1 MENPEVCG
9 SYATEQVK
17 QTFINPLSIAPNL
30 HRMSEESDMKRIT
43 KTNPYLVQLI
53 QDLKEATRTNEAP
66 IWRDIATRLEKP
78 RSRWAEV
85 NLSRIELYAKD
96 GDVIVVPG
104 KLLGAGLISKKVTV
118 AAFQASESARVRIEN
133 AGGRVMDIP
142 ALIAENPKGSSVR
155 IMG

>member
-1 MENPEVCG
+1 MQH
-9 SYATEQVK
+9 STIT
-17 QTFINPLSIAPNL
+17 QTFINPLSIGLNL
-30 HRMSEESDMKRIT
+30 HKMSEESDMKRIT

-53 QDLKEATRTNEAP
+53 QDLKEATRVNEAP

-104 KLLGAGLISKKVTV
+104 KLLGAGLINKKVTV
-118 AAFQASESARVRIEN
+118 AAFQASESARVKIEK
-133 AGGRVMDIP
+133 AGGRVTDIP
-142 ALIAENPKGSSVR
+142 ALVAENPKGSSVR
-155 IMG
+155 IMR

>member
-1 MENPEVCG
+1 
-9 SYATEQVK
+9 
-17 QTFINPLSIAPNL
+17 
-30 HRMSEESDMKRIT
+30 MSEESDMKKMR

-66 IWRDIATRLEKP
+66 VWRDIATRLEKP

-85 NLSRIELYAKD
+85 NLSRIELHAKD

-104 KLLGAGLISKKVTV
+104 KLLGAGLITKKVTV
-118 AAFQASESARVRIEN
+118 AAFQASESARVKIEK
-133 AGGRVMDIP
+133 AGGKVMDIP
-142 ALIAENPKGSSVR
+142 ALVSENPKGSSVR

>member
-1 MENPEVCG
+1 
-9 SYATEQVK
+9 
-17 QTFINPLSIAPNL
+17 
-30 HRMSEESDMKRIT
+30 MSEESDMKRMR

-53 QDLKEATRTNEAP
+53 MGLKEATRVNEAP

-118 AAFQASESARVRIEN
+118 AAFQASESARVKIEK
-133 AGGRVMDIP
+133 AGGRVLDIP
-142 ALIAENPKGSSVR
+142 ALIEENPKGSGVR

>member
-1 MENPEVCG
+1 
-9 SYATEQVK
+9 
-17 QTFINPLSIAPNL
+17 
-30 HRMSEESDMKRIT
+30 MSEESDMKRMR

-53 QDLKEATRTNEAP
+53 MGLKEATRVNEAP

-96 GDVIVVPG
+96 GDIIIVPG
-104 KLLGAGLISKKVTV
+104 KLLGAGLINKKVTV
-118 AAFQASESARVRIEN
+118 AAFQTSESARVRIEK

-142 ALIAENPKGSSVR
+142 TLIAENPKGSSVR

>member
-1 MENPEVCG
+1 
-9 SYATEQVK
+9 
-17 QTFINPLSIAPNL
+17 
-30 HRMSEESDMKRIT
+30 MSEESDMKRIT

-53 QDLKEATRTNEAP
+53 QDLKEATRVNEAP

-104 KLLGAGLISKKVTV
+104 KLLGAGLLSKKVTV
-118 AAFQASESARVRIEN
+118 AAFQASESARVKIEK
-133 AGGRVMDIP
+133 AGGRVTDIP

-155 IMG
+155 IMR